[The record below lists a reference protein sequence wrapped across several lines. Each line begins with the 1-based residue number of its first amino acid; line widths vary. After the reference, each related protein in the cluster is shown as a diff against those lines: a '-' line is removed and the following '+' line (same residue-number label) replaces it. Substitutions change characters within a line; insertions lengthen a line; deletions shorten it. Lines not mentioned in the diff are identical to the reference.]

1 MNGLIAFAVHRWQ
14 VTLVVFALAVALGA
28 QAFLSI
34 PRSVDPHF
42 KAPVVSVIAILPG
55 ADPKDIEQTV
65 SKPIE
70 EVLSSLDNIRVLQ
83 SSSTD
88 GQAVV
93 VADFTWESDSDR
105 NFDEAVREVNA
116 IRESLPQGLQSLE
129 FRRFRT
135 TEAVVVQY
143 AIVSETASWRRMEK
157 IGRDLE
163 EAFQRQPGV
172 REARLWGVPRPEI
185 RVSVDL
191 GRLAELG
198 IPVTLVTDAL
208 RVGGTDLPPG
218 ALRSG
223 ERRFNLR
230 AGGAFRDIA
239 EVRAVPLRVED
250 GRIVRVGDIADVGWD
265 TAERSHVARF
275 NGKRAIWVTATQKD
289 GANVFDVQEALT
301 TVAQEHARTLPPDM
315 QMEIAFDQS
324 DDVRR
329 KLAQLARDFG
339 IALALVLVTL
349 LPLGPRASAIVMV
362 SVPLSLAIG
371 MLVMWHLGHTLNQIV
386 IAGFILALG
395 LLVDDSIVVVENV
408 SRHLRMGYT
417 RLAAALAGTQQIA
430 AAVIGSTA
438 VLVFAFLP
446 LTALPEGAGKFSLG
460 LPLAVIATVT
470 ASMVVSLTIIPFLA
484 SRILPRK
491 EKEEGNRFLQVVQAG
506 IQRFYAPVLHRALE
520 RPKTALAA
528 AMALS
533 ISALGL
539 VPLLGTSL
547 FPAADVPYF
556 LVEVET
562 SEGKDMGAT
571 ARAVD
576 FVDRT
581 LANEPLVVNRMAN
594 VGRGN
599 PQIYYNVRE
608 VAQQSNFGVVA
619 VTLAEWHPEEGPELI
634 ARLRERFAA
643 YPEARITIA
652 PFQNGAPMRAPIEWF
667 ITGPDLAVLKAIS
680 LQAETA
686 LRETPGTR
694 DVRNPMAFDR
704 LDLDL
709 GLDADKAALL
719 GVSPAAAR
727 RVTRLALAGEAAG
740 RYRDAE
746 GDSFDVVVRLPLER
760 NGEML
765 SRPGNEPIGALQSVE
780 ALGRV
785 YVPTISG
792 SAVPLL
798 AIATPRIS
806 SGPAS
811 IDRYGQQ
818 RSVALTANVGSG
830 FLTSRVNADFGERL
844 AQIDLP
850 PGYAIMEGGEAQLQ
864 AESFSGLGGII
875 LLGVFGII
883 AVLVLEF
890 GRFRETAVVAG
901 VIPLGMFGGIVALWL
916 TGNSISYTA
925 IIGFVALIGIEI
937 KNSILF
943 VDFASQLRAQGMAL
957 RPAIERAG
965 EVRFLPV
972 LLTSVTAVFAL
983 LPLALSDS
991 GLYAPMAWV
1000 IIGGLISSTLFS
1012 RVVTPLMYL
1021 LLVKNAP
1028 PVERIANAPP
1038 PLPEM

>member
-1 MNGLIAFAVHRWQ
+1 MGK
-14 VTLVVFALAVALGA
+14 
-28 QAFLSI
+28 LSWWLTSHGEVI
-34 PRSVDPHF
+34 PT
-42 KAPVVSVIAILPG
+42 AILMKQCARSMQSG
-55 ADPKDIEQTV
+55 KVFLRGFRALNSGVSARPKQL
-65 SKPIE
+65 SFNMP
-70 EVLSSLDNIRVLQ
+70 SSLKRHRGGGWKRSAGI
-83 SSSTD
+83 
-88 GQAVV
+88 
-93 VADFTWESDSDR
+93 
-105 NFDEAVREVNA
+105 
-116 IRESLPQGLQSLE
+116 
-129 FRRFRT
+129 
-135 TEAVVVQY
+135 
-143 AIVSETASWRRMEK
+143 WRRRSSASPAC
-157 IGRDLE
+157 G
-163 EAFQRQPGV
+163 QRQPGV

-371 MLVMWHLGHTLNQIV
+371 MLVMWLLGHTLNQIV

-470 ASMVVSLTIIPFLA
+470 ASMVVSLTIVPFLA

-520 RPKTALAA
+520 WPKTALAA
-528 AMALS
+528 AMALC

-562 SEGKDMGAT
+562 SEGKDLGAT

-680 LQAETA
+680 LQAEAA

-719 GVSPAAAR
+719 GVSPAAVR

-850 PGYAIMEGGEAQLQ
+850 PGYAIVEGGEAQLQ

-901 VIPLGMFGGIVALWL
+901 VIPLGMFGGLVALL
-916 TGNSISYTA
+916 VTGNSISYTA

-937 KNSILF
+937 KNSILL

-957 RPAIERAG
+957 RPAVERAG

-991 GLYAPMAWV
+991 GLYSPMAWV

-1012 RVVTPLMYL
+1012 RVVTPVMYL

-1028 PVERIANAPP
+1028 PVERVANAPP